1 MQAAIDALC
10 AERAFDVIQLE
21 SSLLCAFAFPSGP
34 ALVLDEHNIE
44 YEVFERMHRSERSLL
59 RRRFNQL
66 EFKRFR
72 RFEQDAWRRVDACVV
87 TSGREAPVL
96 ASHASGTPTAVVVNG
111 VDLDYFS
118 PSDEPCEPCTAVF
131 NGILD
136 YRPNLDAAH
145 HLVDEI
151 WPLVTQRF
159 PGARLRIIGRGQA
172 ADLRRLRRPGVD
184 VLGRV
189 PDLRPHMAAAAVVA
203 VPIRMGGGTRLKV
216 VEGLALGKPMVS
228 TTLGCEGIAVRDR
241 EHLLIADDAESFA
254 ARVIELFE
262 DRALAASLGAAGR
275 ALMEREY
282 SWDLGAER
290 LDNLYQDVVAGRA
303 GRDGKAAVEV
313 GEITGV
319 SS

>member
-10 AERAFDVIQLE
+10 AEREFDVIQLE
-21 SSLLCAFAFPSGP
+21 SSLLCAFSFPNGP

-44 YEVFERMHRSERSLL
+44 YEVFERMHRSERSLA

-66 EFKRFR
+66 EFRRFR
-72 RFEQDAWRRVDACVV
+72 RFEQDWWRRVDACVV
-87 TSGREAPVL
+87 TSSREAPAV
-96 ASHASGTPTAVVVNG
+96 AGHAPATRVEVVVNG
-111 VDLDYFS
+111 VDLDFFR
-118 PSDEPCEPCTAVF
+118 PAAEPPEPRTVVF

-145 HLVDEI
+145 YLVEDI
-151 WPLVTQRF
+151 WPRVLQRF
-159 PGARLRIIGRGQA
+159 PDARLRIIGRGHP
-172 ADLRRLRRPGVD
+172 ADLKRLARPGVET
-184 VLGRV
+184 LGRV
-189 PDLRPHMAAAAVVA
+189 PDLRPHMAAAAVAA

-228 TTLGCEGIAVRDR
+228 TTIGCEGIGVADR
-241 EHLLIADDAESFA
+241 EHLLLADDAESFA
-254 ARVIELFE
+254 ARIVELFE
-262 DRALAASLGAAGR
+262 RPDLAASLAAAGR

>member
-1 MQAAIDALC
+1 
-10 AERAFDVIQLE
+10 V
-21 SSLLCAFAFPSGP
+21 P
-34 ALVLDEHNIE
+34 
-44 YEVFERMHRSERSLL
+44 EV
-59 RRRFNQL
+59 
-66 EFKRFR
+66 
-72 RFEQDAWRRVDACVV
+72 
-87 TSGREAPVL
+87 P
-96 ASHASGTPTAVVVNG
+96 P
-111 VDLDYFS
+111 
-118 PSDEPCEPCTAVF
+118 
-131 NGILD
+131 
-136 YRPNLDAAH
+136 
-145 HLVDEI
+145 HL
-151 WPLVTQRF
+151 QR
-159 PGARLRIIGRGQA
+159 
-172 ADLRRLRRPGVD
+172 
-184 VLGRV
+184 
-189 PDLRPHMAAAAVVA
+189 AAVVA